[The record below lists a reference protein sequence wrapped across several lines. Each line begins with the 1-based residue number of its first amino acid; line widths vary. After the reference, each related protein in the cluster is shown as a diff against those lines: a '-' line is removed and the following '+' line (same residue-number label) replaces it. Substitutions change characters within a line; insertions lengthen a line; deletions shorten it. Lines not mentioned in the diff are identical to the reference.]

1 MENYDNESVTFVAW
15 PEIKGLHNV
24 LTSLEKSA
32 AAEKLLGQPIM
43 PLHIAFTKPLLYRGK
58 VKLHGTLHLPPPNFH
73 TAFARYEVQASSSS
87 QPSRRSNNTQAMAAK
102 RSRWDRKSKGDSSY
116 STGYSSMLALL
127 LRGPAATLESIRI
140 RSLHNLQSIYTPT
153 G

>member
-58 VKLHGTLHLPPPNFH
+58 VKLHGTLHLPPPPLPLQLH
-73 TAFARYEVQASSSS
+73 KVLRQPAR
-87 QPSRRSNNTQAMAAK
+87 PRSDNTKMAA
-102 RSRWDRKSKGDSSY
+102 
-116 STGYSSMLALL
+116 
-127 LRGPAATLESIRI
+127 
-140 RSLHNLQSIYTPT
+140 
-153 G
+153 